1 MAARVGPS
9 TSFYREGI
17 VQHGQSPRLMVVSSP
32 GLELLP
38 VCADKAH
45 ALLPLCNLS
54 PATPNGTLK
63 SITIYSPRRVTAVFL
78 SGLLIFF
85 FPFTH
90 TR

>member
-17 VQHGQSPRLMVVSSP
+17 VQHGRSPRLMVVSSP

-45 ALLPLCNLS
+45 ALLPLRNLS
-54 PATPNGTLK
+54 PPPPPMAL
-63 SITIYSPRRVTAVFL
+63 
-78 SGLLIFF
+78 
-85 FPFTH
+85 
-90 TR
+90 